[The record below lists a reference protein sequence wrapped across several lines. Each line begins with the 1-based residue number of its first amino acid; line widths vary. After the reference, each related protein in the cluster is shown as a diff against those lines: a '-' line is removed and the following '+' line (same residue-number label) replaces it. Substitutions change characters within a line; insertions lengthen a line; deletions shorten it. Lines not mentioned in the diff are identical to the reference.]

1 MTPTQEVCNAATM
14 LLPTLVFAREAA
26 LRWPNPWLV
35 CLLGGSVMHAPASV
49 AYHLRAACVKR
60 QEDRQLLLKADR
72 GNSELLKV
80 NDNSELIKVH
90 DNSQLSRVDND
101 NSQLS
106 RVERR
111 HVDRVEN
118 GDLCRLDQSLMHVS
132 GAVFAFALSRG
143 SVPYTLAHASFGAH
157 AVSVIWR
164 PRRQQQA
171 PEHRERRWVHVA
183 VSVWLWLLPMA
194 ASGHW
199 VESVAGGAAFYAGG
213 LCFVQEV
220 NERFFGGWGH
230 ALFHLA
236 VACTAKCMCDAC

>member
-72 GNSELLKV
+72 GNSELIKVHDNSQLCRV

-90 DNSQLSRVDND
+90 D

-171 PEHRERRWVHVA
+171 PEHREWRWVHVA

-194 ASGHW
+194 ARGHW
-199 VESVAGGAAFYAGG
+199 AQSVAGGAAFYAGG

>member
-14 LLPTLVFAREAA
+14 LLPTLVFAGEAA

-49 AYHLRAACVKR
+49 AYHLRAASIKR
-60 QEDRQLLLKADR
+60 QEDRQLLC
-72 GNSELLKV
+72 KV
-80 NDNSELIKVH
+80 NDNSELSKVNDNGQLLKVH
-90 DNSQLSRVDND
+90 DTSQLSRVDND

-111 HVDRVEN
+111 HVDRIEN

-132 GAVFAFALSRG
+132 GTVFAFALSRG

-164 PRRQQQA
+164 PRRQQA

-194 ASGHW
+194 ASGHL
-199 VESVAGGAAFYAGG
+199 VESVAGGVAFYAGG